1 MTKAYMQYDV
11 DADGILTATMDD
23 PDHRVNVMNGAFI
36 DALKAL
42 TKKLSSER
50 SLYKGIILTS
60 AKSTFFAG
68 GDLEEILAVSE
79 ENRDTYFAKVQ
90 LIKEHLRA
98 LETQGLPVV
107 AAINGAALG
116 GGYEICLS
124 CHHRIAAQN
133 PKTIIG
139 VPEVTLGL
147 LPGGGGVIRLT
158 RLLGTEAALP
168 ILITGKAFSPEVSL
182 ANGMIDAIAD
192 DNDDMLA
199 KAKAWILN
207 TPSSVQPWDKPNQIA
222 QNNISAESITNAK
235 KEMEA
240 RIDANE
246 FTSGPAPSTILKCAL
261 KSYSLDFAAAMTLE
275 SQCLTDLAVSPS
287 AKKHISAFFEKTRK
301 KK

>member
-1 MTKAYMQYDV
+1 MTKAYMQYDL

-23 PDHRVNVMNGAFI
+23 PGHRVNVMNGAFI

-50 SLYKGIILTS
+50 ELYKGVILTS

-68 GDLEEILAVSE
+68 GDLEEILAVSDQ
-79 ENRDTYFAKVQ
+79 NRDTYFDKVQ
-90 LIKEHLRA
+90 LIKENLRA
-98 LETQGLPVV
+98 LETIGLPIV

-124 CHHRIAAQN
+124 CHYRIAAEN
-133 PKTIIG
+133 SKTIIG
-139 VPEVTLGL
+139 LPEVTLGL

-158 RLLGTEAALP
+158 RLLGIQAALP
-168 ILITGKAFSPEVSL
+168 KLLTGKAFSPEVSL
-182 ANGMIDAIAD
+182 ANGMIDAIAV
-192 DNDDMLA
+192 DNDDMFA
-199 KAKAWILN
+199 KAKAWILD
-207 TPSSVQPWDKPNQIA
+207 TPSSVQPWDKPNPSTARGTSEDSLASVQ
-222 QNNISAESITNAK
+222 
-235 KEMEA
+235 KEFEA

-261 KSYSLDFAAAMTLE
+261 KSKSLDFATALTLE
-275 SQCLTDLAVSPS
+275 SQYLTDLAVSPS

>member
-1 MTKAYMQYDV
+1 MTKAYMQYDL
-11 DADGILTATMDD
+11 DGDGILTATMDD
-23 PDHRVNVMNGAFI
+23 TNGRVNVMNGAFI

-50 SLYKGIILTS
+50 ELYKGVILTS

-79 ENRDTYFAKVQ
+79 QNREAYFDKVQ
-90 LIKEHLRA
+90 LIKENLRA
-98 LETQGLPVV
+98 LETLGLPIV

-124 CHHRIAAQN
+124 CHYRIAAKN

-139 VPEVTLGL
+139 LPEVTLGL
-147 LPGGGGVIRLT
+147 LPGGGGVIRLS
-158 RLLGTEAALP
+158 RLLGIQAALP
-168 ILITGKAFSPEVSL
+168 KLITGKAFSPEESL

-192 DNDDMLA
+192 DNEDMIA

-207 TPSSVQPWDKPNQIA
+207 TPSSVQPWDKPDQST
-222 QNNISAESITNAK
+222 SANATTDIQ
-235 KEMEA
+235 KEMEE
-240 RIDANE
+240 RIESGE
-246 FTSGPAPSTILKCAL
+246 FTSGPAPATILKCAL
-261 KSYSLDFAAAMTLE
+261 ESKSLDFATALTLE
-275 SQCLTDLAVSPS
+275 SRYLTDLAVSPS